1 MYPNYPNYQNFPT
14 RQFPT
19 GVYPATT
26 YPQVANQPAQFQNP
40 PIQQQFQQ
48 VQTPIP
54 QVSAAEKRNKILELY
69 KIVLGRIPQESDI
82 SALLNNNFSEI
93 DLIKKMLNSE
103 EHLEILRSRNEIVTS
118 RIENEKIKK
127 EMEEL
132 RAKQID
138 LESTNKSWEELV
150 SEKSEQMRS
159 VSDENKGLNEKV
171 IVMRKRIEG
180 YETRL
185 TMPWWKKVW
194 QWGKK
199 VVGRS

>member
-171 IVMRKRIEG
+171 IVMRKED
-180 YETRL
+180 
-185 TMPWWKKVW
+185 
-194 QWGKK
+194 
-199 VVGRS
+199 